1 MPGQPSERI
10 EVGRIVKP
18 HGIRGE
24 VVVAL
29 LTDRPERLRAGERLH
44 GAGRTFTVV
53 RSRPHQG
60 RMLVTFE
67 DVADRS
73 AAEALRG
80 TVLEADRD
88 GEPEED
94 TYLASELVGM
104 AVVDDRGRDLGTVD
118 ALIELPAAAQYDLL
132 EVRRHDDSTWLL
144 PAVEDYVGI
153 DEGPDGTERLV
164 VTSPPPGLLDEAG
177 EA

>member
-1 MPGQPSERI
+1 MPGHPSDRVA
-10 EVGRIVKP
+10 VGRIVKP

-29 LTDRPERLRAGERLH
+29 LTDRPERLGPGERLH

-60 RMLVTFE
+60 RLLVTFE

-73 AAEALRG
+73 AAERVRG
-80 TVLEADRD
+80 TVLEAERGGDRED
-88 GEPEED
+88 D

-118 ALIELPAAAQYDLL
+118 ALIELPAAAEYD
-132 EVRRHDDSTWLL
+132 
-144 PAVEDYVGI
+144 
-153 DEGPDGTERLV
+153 
-164 VTSPPPGLLDEAG
+164 
-177 EA
+177 